1 MASTTHP
8 EAKEK
13 HNSTCNGR
21 VLLYTSS
28 YAAPR
33 HFLCLMPVWWPELP
47 GASTIGTVR
56 HNAGQTSKGAWPEH
70 SILWREDQVAWR
82 AETRGLSGQ
91 TRSIHEECNGAIRAW
106 PGPGDHI
113 ITASCGHGTTVV
125 TVDDRLVERK
135 IGNAFHVIWIG
146 VDSGNFFGR
155 GGRPSR

>member
-1 MASTTHP
+1 M
-8 EAKEK
+8 
-13 HNSTCNGR
+13 
-21 VLLYTSS
+21 
-28 YAAPR
+28 PR
-33 HFLCLMPVWWPELP
+33 
-47 GASTIGTVR
+47 
-56 HNAGQTSKGAWPEH
+56 
-70 SILWREDQVAWR
+70 
-82 AETRGLSGQ
+82 SGVSRKQ
-91 TRSIHEECNGAIRAW
+91 WLDLTGKTLRSIHTPASPWSDAPRSSCRLSNIYVRTLVAIRAW